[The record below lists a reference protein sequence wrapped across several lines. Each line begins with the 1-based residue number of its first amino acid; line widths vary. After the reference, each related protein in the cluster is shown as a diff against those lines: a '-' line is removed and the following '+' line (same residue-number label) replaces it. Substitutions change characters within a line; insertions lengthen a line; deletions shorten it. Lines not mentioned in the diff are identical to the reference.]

1 MWFSYGFHN
10 KCCVIFIFVFIKGCG
25 KTSVGQELSK
35 EFSIPFF
42 DADDFHSQENKEK
55 MRSGTSLN
63 DEDR

>member
-1 MWFSYGFHN
+1 MLCTIHF
-10 KCCVIFIFVFIKGCG
+10 CLIKGCG

-42 DADDFHSQENKEK
+42 DADDFHSQENKQK
-55 MRSGTSLN
+55 MRSGISLN